1 VIIGLAPGIFMTK
14 LTSDDSSKVKSSPF
28 SHLQNSYL
36 VLIRAYVVLPI
47 ATLTGRNVQQTFF
60 DEQKFCLFSIKNEDF
75 SEEKRTG
82 FEFQF
87 SAR

>member
-1 VIIGLAPGIFMTK
+1 
-14 LTSDDSSKVKSSPF
+14 
-28 SHLQNSYL
+28 
-36 VLIRAYVVLPI
+36 VLIRTYVVKPI
-47 ATLTGRNVQQTFF
+47 ATLTGRNVQQIFF